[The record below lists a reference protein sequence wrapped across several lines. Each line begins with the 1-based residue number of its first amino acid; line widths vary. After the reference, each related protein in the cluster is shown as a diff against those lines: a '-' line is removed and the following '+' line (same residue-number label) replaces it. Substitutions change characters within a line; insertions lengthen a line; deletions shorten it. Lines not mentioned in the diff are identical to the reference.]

1 MALFCKFMLNKQ
13 FINNLINTKT
23 CKHFLK
29 MNVDID
35 PFVSMYH
42 LYHSSF
48 RVQYPEAYIEPSRI
62 SAMKVFCK
70 NS

>member
-1 MALFCKFMLNKQ
+1 MLNKQ

-35 PFVSMYH
+35 PFVSMFPFILGH
-42 LYHSSF
+42 FSF
-48 RVQYPEAYIEPSRI
+48 QVQHPEAYIEPSRI
-62 SAMKVFCK
+62 SAMKFFCK